1 MRPRRQ
7 FIKAGLYGIA
17 GIATASVLLKFCH
30 AKSTALPIVTY
41 PDPILRGLASP
52 VTSIDEDIISLTQKM
67 IGILRIRAVFD
78 FFLKGS
84 LCKGMSA
91 PQIGVQKRLMVC
103 GLNGALK
110 ILVNPEILA
119 KRGVYKNSEY
129 CLSLPEHPSEMVHRS
144 AYVKVRYQNLQA
156 KEEVLVATR
165 QSAGL
170 IEHEI
175 DHLNGVL
182 FIDYA

>member
-1 MRPRRQ
+1 M
-7 FIKAGLYGIA
+7 IA
-17 GIATASVLLKFCH
+17 
-30 AKSTALPIVTY
+30 
-41 PDPILRGLASP
+41 ILR
-52 VTSIDEDIISLTQKM
+52 T
-67 IGILRIRAVFD
+67 RATID

-91 PQIGVQKRLMVC
+91 PQIGVPKRLIVC

-110 ILVNPEILA
+110 VLVNPEILA
-119 KRGVYKNSEY
+119 KKGVHKNSEY
-129 CLSLPEHPSEMVHRS
+129 CLSLARYPTKLVHRS
-144 AYVKVRYQNLQA
+144 AYVKVRYQNLQS

-182 FIDYA
+182 YIDYA